1 MSKVGFSDH
10 FERLI
15 PFFICSLEVNARV
28 PQKVATIRHLRGK
41 KPSNINIF
49 YSITVKQKRRTA
61 AKLIHSFC
69 NLHTFFNYI
78 SFGSDCTRLVKLA
91 TICHFRGKK
100 SQEK

>member
-28 PQKVATIRHLRGK
+28 P
-41 KPSNINIF
+41 
-49 YSITVKQKRRTA
+49 QKRRTA

-100 SQEK
+100 SQKK

>member
-28 PQKVATIRHLRGK
+28 PQKLATIRHLRGK

-49 YSITVKQKRRTA
+49 YPISVKQKPENCGQ
-61 AKLIHSFC
+61 INS
-69 NLHTFFNYI
+69 
-78 SFGSDCTRLVKLA
+78 
-91 TICHFRGKK
+91 
-100 SQEK
+100 